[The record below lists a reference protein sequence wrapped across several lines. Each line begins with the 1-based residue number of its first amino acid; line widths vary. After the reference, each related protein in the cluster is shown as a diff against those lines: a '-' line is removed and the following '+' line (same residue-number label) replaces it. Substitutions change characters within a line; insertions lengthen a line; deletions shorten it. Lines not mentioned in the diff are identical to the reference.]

1 MEEEA
6 LLKVIGDYSVEV
18 ANLKIKLAK
27 EEQKVT
33 VLSQRLEKLE
43 KETAEDELQ
52 THE

>member
-6 LLKVIGDYSVEV
+6 LLQVIADYSVEV

-33 VLSQRLEKLE
+33 VLSQRLEELEE
-43 KETAEDELQ
+43 KEKENENEL
-52 THE
+52 

>member
-1 MEEEA
+1 MEEET

-33 VLSQRLEKLE
+33 VLSQRLEELE
-43 KETAEDELQ
+43 KEQDNEL
-52 THE
+52 